1 MRTDRKNPAN
11 DPRTE
16 RMFAYLDG
24 KLSAVERDAF
34 EAELAADPSRA
45 REVEGHRALLATLD
59 EMAAH
64 APSSDFRVRVL
75 AALNTPESW
84 WGRIRRRLLG
94 SPVPMSNVFTAFLD
108 EGLTVR
114 QARALTA
121 FVARD
126 PEAAAALAG
135 WKRLFAELRSLAGFA
150 PSEGFADRVMARLH
164 VVAQQRGVR
173 SAPARADG
181 RRLAW
186 IPGLPAAAR
195 YWELATARIDA
206 RWPTPRDRFAVTSGM
221 AVGPVAVFVVTL
233 HMLSGNPLLT
243 TSNVASF
250 VRIRVGGA
258 VTQLTDA
265 VSGNATANA
274 TLGRVSAFLDTW
286 ALDGPTVAAGVILF
300 GALTLLSAWIL
311 YRNVI
316 KVSPLE
322 NRHVSV

>member
-1 MRTDRKNPAN
+1 MRTDRNDPAT

-24 KLSAVERDAF
+24 TLSAAERDAY
-34 EAELAADPSRA
+34 EAELAADPAHA
-45 REVEGHRALLATLD
+45 REVESHRALLATLD

-64 APSSDFRVRVL
+64 APSRDFRIRVL
-75 AALNTPESW
+75 ASLNTPESW
-84 WGRIRRRLLG
+84 WERLRYRLFG
-94 SPVPMSNVFTAFLD
+94 APVPMANVFTAFLD
-108 EGLTVR
+108 EGLTAR

-121 FVARD
+121 FVAAD
-126 PEAAAALAG
+126 AEAAAALAG
-135 WKRLFAELRSLAGFA
+135 WKRLFAELQSLPGLA
-150 PSEGFADRVMARLH
+150 PSEGFADRVMARVH
-164 VVAQQRGVR
+164 VLEQQRAVR
-173 SAPARADG
+173 PKAVRGGHG
-181 RRLAW
+181 RLGG
-186 IPGLPAAAR
+186 IPGLPAATR
-195 YWELATARIDA
+195 YWELATAWIDA

-265 VSGNATANA
+265 VSGNPAANA
-274 TLGRVSAFLDTW
+274 TMGRISAFLETW
-286 ALDGPTVAAGVILF
+286 TFDSSTLAAGGILF
-300 GALTLLSAWIL
+300 GALTLLSGWIL
-311 YRNVI
+311 YRNVV

-322 NRHVSV
+322 NRHVSA